1 MGKNKNE
8 PPFHITVSTL
18 SGVEMSF
25 LVKRDYSCIHLG
37 LLLFEEMMS
46 RGILS
51 RWDRTTTYD
60 LVCDGEKVDW
70 NCKLKDYSISEDVE
84 ILPSL
89 VVVLR
94 RTGEEG
100 W

>member
-1 MGKNKNE
+1 M
-8 PPFHITVSTL
+8 
-18 SGVEMSF
+18 
-25 LVKRDYSCIHLG
+25 VKRDYSCIHLG

-94 RTGEEG
+94 RTGENG

>member
-1 MGKNKNE
+1 MGKNKNK
-8 PPFHITVSTL
+8 PMFRISVSTL

-25 LVKRDYSCIHLG
+25 LVKRGYRFSHLG
-37 LLLFEEMMS
+37 PLLWEEMLC
-46 RGILS
+46 RGIVS
-51 RWDRTTTYD
+51 RWDRTSYD

-70 NCKLKDYSISEDVE
+70 NCKLMDYNIRDDVE

>member
-1 MGKNKNE
+1 MGKNKNK
-8 PPFHITVSTL
+8 PMFRISVSTL

-51 RWDRTTTYD
+51 RRDHATTYD
-60 LVCDGEKVDW
+60 LVCDGEKVDC
-70 NCKLKDYSISEDVE
+70 NCKLMDYSIRDDVE

-94 RTGEEG
+94 RPGE
-100 W
+100 

>member
-1 MGKNKNE
+1 MGKNTNK
-8 PPFHITVSTL
+8 PMFRISVSTL

-25 LVKRDYSCIHLG
+25 LVKRGYRFSHLG
-37 LLLFEEMMS
+37 PLLWEETLCQ
-46 RGILS
+46 GIVS
-51 RWDRTTTYD
+51 RWDRTSYD

-94 RTGEEG
+94 RPGE
-100 W
+100 